1 MRAII
6 AIRFRVLRALHP
18 RGPTPASTRVSGR
31 FFRGAGHF
39 LYHGAVTRFSHPR
52 RGASASAAPWA
63 APRRPVAR
71 RSKGIY
77 LDTLLHFVN
86 LVLHIDK
93 FLGDFIHLY
102 GAWVYAVL
110 FLIVFCET
118 GLVVLPF
125 LPGDSLLFI
134 GGAFAA
140 THEMDVG
147 LLIVLLLVAA
157 VSGNTVNYLIG
168 RAIGPAVFNTRIRGL
183 ERFLDRAALQKTHDF
198 YTRHGGKTIVL
209 ARFIPVVR
217 TFAPFV
223 AGISQMSMRRF
234 QFFNVAGALMWV
246 LLLVLLGYFFGN
258 IPFIRQYLN
267 VIVLVGAAAAIVPV
281 VIAGVWRMV
290 RGKRDVQRGAV
301 PPPNGS
307 HRR

>member
-1 MRAII
+1 M
-6 AIRFRVLRALHP
+6 
-18 RGPTPASTRVSGR
+18 
-31 FFRGAGHF
+31 
-39 LYHGAVTRFSHPR
+39 
-52 RGASASAAPWA
+52 
-63 APRRPVAR
+63 
-71 RSKGIY
+71 
-77 LDTLLHFVN
+77 DTLLQFAN

-93 FLGDFIHLY
+93 FLGVFIHQY

-140 THEMDVG
+140 THEMNLGLLLV
-147 LLIVLLLVAA
+147 LLIVAA
-157 VSGNTVNYLIG
+157 VTGNTVNYLVG
-168 RAIGPAVFNTRIRGL
+168 RAIGPKVFNTRIPVL

-198 YTRHGGKTIVL
+198 YERHGGKTIVL

-223 AGISQMSMRRF
+223 AGVSQMSMQRF
-234 QFFNVAGALMWV
+234 QLFNVAGALFWV
-246 LLLVLLGYFFGN
+246 LLLVLLGFFFGN

-267 VIVLVGAAAAIVPV
+267 VIVLVGIGAAIVPV
-281 VIAGVWRMV
+281 LIGGLWKMTRKNSSSNAV
-290 RGKRDVQRGAV
+290 RG
-301 PPPNGS
+301 PNGN
-307 HRR
+307 RN

>member
-1 MRAII
+1 M
-6 AIRFRVLRALHP
+6 
-18 RGPTPASTRVSGR
+18 
-31 FFRGAGHF
+31 
-39 LYHGAVTRFSHPR
+39 
-52 RGASASAAPWA
+52 
-63 APRRPVAR
+63 
-71 RSKGIY
+71 
-77 LDTLLHFVN
+77 DTLLQFAN

-93 FLGDFIHLY
+93 FLGVFIHQY

-140 THEMDVG
+140 THEMNLG
-147 LLIVLLLVAA
+147 LLLILLIVAA
-157 VSGNTVNYLIG
+157 VTGNTVNYLIG
-168 RAIGPAVFNTRIRGL
+168 RAIGPKVFNTRIPVL

-198 YTRHGGKTIVL
+198 YERHGGKTIVL

-223 AGISQMSMRRF
+223 AGVSQMSMQRF
-234 QFFNVAGALMWV
+234 QLFNIAGALFWV
-246 LLLVLLGYFFGN
+246 LLLVLLGFFFGN

-267 VIVLVGAAAAIVPV
+267 VIVLVGIGAAIVPV
-281 VIAGVWRMV
+281 LIGGLWKMTRKNTNGSTV
-290 RGKRDVQRGAV
+290 RG
-301 PPPNGS
+301 PNGN
-307 HRR
+307 RN

>member
-1 MRAII
+1 M
-6 AIRFRVLRALHP
+6 
-18 RGPTPASTRVSGR
+18 
-31 FFRGAGHF
+31 
-39 LYHGAVTRFSHPR
+39 
-52 RGASASAAPWA
+52 
-63 APRRPVAR
+63 
-71 RSKGIY
+71 
-77 LDTLLHFVN
+77 DTLLQFVN

-93 FLGDFIHLY
+93 FLGVFIHQY

-140 THEMDVG
+140 TQEMNLG
-147 LLIVLLLVAA
+147 ALLTLLIVAA
-157 VSGNTVNYLIG
+157 VTGNTLNYMIG
-168 RAIGPAVFNTRIRGL
+168 RAIGPKVFNTSIPGL

-198 YTRHGGKTIVL
+198 YERHGGKTIVL

-223 AGISQMSMRRF
+223 AGVSQMSMQRF
-234 QFFNVAGALMWV
+234 QLFNIAGALFWV

-267 VIVLVGAAAAIVPV
+267 IIVLVGIGAAIVPV
-281 VIAGVWRMV
+281 VLGGLWKMV
-290 RGKRDVQRGAV
+290 RKNSGANAVRG
-301 PPPNGS
+301 PNGN
-307 HRR
+307 

>member
-1 MRAII
+1 M
-6 AIRFRVLRALHP
+6 
-18 RGPTPASTRVSGR
+18 
-31 FFRGAGHF
+31 
-39 LYHGAVTRFSHPR
+39 
-52 RGASASAAPWA
+52 
-63 APRRPVAR
+63 
-71 RSKGIY
+71 
-77 LDTLLHFVN
+77 DTLLQFAN

-93 FLGDFIHLY
+93 FLGVFIHQY

-140 THEMDVG
+140 THEMSLGLLLV
-147 LLIVLLLVAA
+147 LLIVAA
-157 VSGNTVNYLIG
+157 VTGNTVNYLVG
-168 RAIGPAVFNTRIRGL
+168 RAIGPKVFNTRIPVL

-198 YTRHGGKTIVL
+198 YERHGGKTIVL

-223 AGISQMSMRRF
+223 AGVSQMSMQRF
-234 QFFNVAGALMWV
+234 QLFNIAGALFWV
-246 LLLVLLGYFFGN
+246 LLLVLLGFFFGN

-267 VIVLVGAAAAIVPV
+267 VIVLVGIGAAIVP
-281 VIAGVWRMV
+281 ILLGGLWKMTRKNSARGGAV
-290 RGKRDVQRGAV
+290 RG
-301 PPPNGS
+301 PNGN
-307 HRR
+307 RN